1 MPLPQAI
8 YTEPYSKAET
18 EQYNDLRRQLVT
30 LRTQD
35 IEAGRRALE
44 ERAAMRGRPAKSGAI
59 ATYDKLE
66 DARRQNALNAL
77 KAIDENRRNVL
88 AEQRQGFGAQSLDA
102 LNRHRIRQGDLSDR
116 EKLFYGTLAER
127 EAAPLSL
134 SREEDRARTDAALQ
148 ILLDSVQRDSR
159 TGGGE
164 YADVGEVE
172 AMPIQAA
179 IPEEP
184 LPLDSGDYIIPVEAL
199 RFYGR
204 KFFQDLIA
212 KAEDAE

>member
-8 YTEPYSKAET
+8 YTEPYSAAET
-18 EQYNDLRRQLVT
+18 EQYNNLRKQLGT

-35 IEAGRRALE
+35 IETGRQALE
-44 ERAAMRGRPAKSGAI
+44 EGAALRGRPVKSGAI

-66 DARRQNALNAL
+66 NARRQNALNAL

-102 LNRHRIRQGDLSDR
+102 LNRHRIRQGDLTDR

-127 EAAPLSL
+127 ENAPLSR
-134 SREEDRARTDAALQ
+134 SREEDKARTDAALQ
-148 ILLDSVQRDSR
+148 ILLDSVQRDR
-159 TGGGE
+159 ATGGG
-164 YADVGEVE
+164 YAEGGEVE
-172 AMPIQAA
+172 AMPMQAA

>member
-18 EQYNDLRRQLVT
+18 EQYNDLRRQLGT

-127 EAAPLSL
+127 EAAPLSR

-148 ILLDSVQRDSR
+148 ILLDSVQRDRS
-159 TGGGE
+159 TGGE
-164 YADVGEVE
+164 YAEGGEVE
-172 AMPIQAA
+172 TMPMQAA